1 MKCGYK
7 PGDLPLAVHE
17 NQTDFQATSN
27 WLYEKEKDWF
37 QSVFLMFFFVAFTVF
52 GKGVLYLGVK
62 LNTLRTNCSKE
73 AK

>member
-1 MKCGYK
+1 MLKDK
-7 PGDLPLAVHE
+7 PGDLPFAVRGE
-17 NQTDFQATSN
+17 NRATSN

-62 LNTLRTNCSKE
+62 LNTVRTNCSKE